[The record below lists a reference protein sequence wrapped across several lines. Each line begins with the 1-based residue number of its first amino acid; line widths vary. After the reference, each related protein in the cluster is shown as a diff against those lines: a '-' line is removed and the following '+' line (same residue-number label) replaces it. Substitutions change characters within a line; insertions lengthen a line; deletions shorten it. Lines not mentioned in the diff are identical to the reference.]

1 MAATFVRR
9 VEAEGRVAWRKT
21 YSDGG
26 TRRRIAALRW
36 VARRLGANAL
46 LAPIPL
52 GPAEACRTE
61 QAMIRRLAALGAH
74 VPTILHAGETELL
87 LGDLGPTLSQTC
99 RDETNPAERVR
110 LVALGLSALLDLHR
124 AGGYL
129 SQAFARNMTIR
140 DGRIGFIDLEEDP
153 ATIMPLAAAQARD
166 VLFYAHSTARFLADQ
181 PGTHAG
187 LLAAHLA
194 QESPAVRAD
203 VAHTARRLA
212 VLAPVARWFGARARA
227 VAEALV
233 SLRLAA
239 G

>member
-74 VPTILHAGETELL
+74 VPTILHAGE
-87 LGDLGPTLSQTC
+87 S
-99 RDETNPAERVR
+99 
-110 LVALGLSALLDLHR
+110 
-124 AGGYL
+124 
-129 SQAFARNMTIR
+129 
-140 DGRIGFIDLEEDP
+140 
-153 ATIMPLAAAQARD
+153 
-166 VLFYAHSTARFLADQ
+166 
-181 PGTHAG
+181 
-187 LLAAHLA
+187 
-194 QESPAVRAD
+194 
-203 VAHTARRLA
+203 
-212 VLAPVARWFGARARA
+212 
-227 VAEALV
+227 
-233 SLRLAA
+233 
-239 G
+239 

>member
-9 VEAEGRVAWRKT
+9 VEADGRVAWRKT

-26 TRRRIAALRW
+26 TRRRIAVLRW
-36 VARRLGANAL
+36 LARRLGANAL

-61 QAMIRRLAALGAH
+61 QAMIRRLAAWGAN
-74 VPTILHAGETELL
+74 VPEILHAGEAELL

-99 RDETNPAERVR
+99 RDETNPRARAA

-124 AGGYL
+124 RGGYL
-129 SQAFARNMTIR
+129 SQAFARNMTLR
-140 DGRIGFIDLEEDP
+140 DGRVGFIDLEEDP
-153 ATIMPLAAAQARD
+153 GTMMSRAAAQARD

-181 PGTHAG
+181 PGVHAG
-187 LLAAHLA
+187 LLSAHLA
-194 QESPAVRAD
+194 EELPAVRAE

-212 VLAPVARWFGARARA
+212 VLAPVCRWFGGRARA

-233 SLRLAA
+233 SLRQASA
-239 G
+239 

>member
-1 MAATFVRR
+1 MAATLVRR
-9 VEAEGRVAWRKT
+9 VEADGRVAWRKT

-26 TRRRIAALRW
+26 TRRRIAVLRW

-87 LGDLGPTLSQTC
+87 LADLGPTLSQTC
-99 RDETNPAERVR
+99 RDETNADARAA
-110 LVALGLSALLDLHR
+110 LVALGLQALLGLHR
-124 AGGYL
+124 RGGYL
-129 SQAFARNMTIR
+129 SQAFARNMTLR
-140 DGRIGFIDLEEDP
+140 DGRVGFIDLEEDP
-153 ATIMPLAAAQARD
+153 ATMMPLAAAQARD
-166 VLFYAHSTARFLADQ
+166 VLFYAHSTARFLADR
-181 PGTHAG
+181 PGAHAG

-194 QESPAVRAD
+194 QESPAVRAE
-203 VAHTARRLA
+203 VSHTARRLA
-212 VLAPVARWFGARARA
+212 VLAPLARPFGARARA

-233 SLRLAA
+233 SLRQAA